1 MERLSSKHE
10 GESPKVTLRMD
21 PAMVKTVDREARRK
35 GCGRSEA
42 IRSLLAR
49 AGASTTTTTSD
60 VTAVDALRKERDELK
75 RAAERTSEDYER
87 LRARL
92 KAAEEERDALRTERD
107 AATQSL
113 GAAQADAAES
123 RREVERLRAENER
136 RGIARLWAEI
146 ESEQQKVAQ
155 ETSAV
160 TAEVAPTIIVTPDP
174 LAADALRA
182 RYKALNVSLRG
193 FVTKYNI
200 TRSPFQRWVAGER
213 DTHGETL
220 KAYAAAIE
228 AEEKGE

>member
-21 PAMVKTVDREARRK
+21 PAMVKTVDREARRR

-49 AGASTTTTTSD
+49 AGSAATTTGD
-60 VTAVDALRKERDELK
+60 VTVMDSLRKERDELK

-92 KAAEEERDALRTERD
+92 KAAEDERDTLRTERD

-123 RREVERLRAENER
+123 RREVARLRAEIER
-136 RGIARLWAEI
+136 
-146 ESEQQKVAQ
+146 AQ
-155 ETSAV
+155 EP
-160 TAEVAPTIIVTPDP
+160 VAVTPDTAP
-174 LAADALRA
+174 DAAEVIDATALRA
-182 RYKALNVSLRG
+182 RYRALNVSLRG
-193 FVTKYNI
+193 FVTKHNI
-200 TRSPFQRWVAGER
+200 TRSPFQRWIAGER
-213 DTHGETL
+213 DMHGETL
-220 KAYAAAIE
+220 KAYAAAIA
-228 AEEKGE
+228 AEEVKQNPKVS